1 VVGGQK
7 LAGGRTRAMVMSSSD
22 GCEARYRRYLTKGF
36 PFMAAVGLQRSSKLA
51 ELFGGGNT
59 GLDNGQP
66 VRSQWRDRDRGRR
79 WQSDVTA
86 LYGRGTDYDGVQ
98 RSEELTVMGRRT
110 R

>member
-36 PFMAAVGLQRSSKLA
+36 PFMVAAGLQWSSKLA
-51 ELFGGGNT
+51 EVFGGGNT

-66 VRSQWRDRDRGRR
+66 VRSRWRERDRRRR

-86 LYGRGTDYDGVQ
+86 LHGRGTD
-98 RSEELTVMGRRT
+98 
-110 R
+110 